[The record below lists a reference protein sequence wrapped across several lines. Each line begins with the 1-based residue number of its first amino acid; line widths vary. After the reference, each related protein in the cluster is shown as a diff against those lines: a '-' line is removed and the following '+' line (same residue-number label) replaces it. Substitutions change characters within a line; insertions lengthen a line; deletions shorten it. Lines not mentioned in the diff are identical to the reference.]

1 MRTTL
6 LNKFR
11 AVLWLILL
19 LPVVATSCATTSASS
34 PASTGGTEMI
44 KGGQLM
50 MELNRR
56 R

>member
-6 LNKFR
+6 FNKFHL
-11 AVLWLILL
+11 ALWLVLL
-19 LPVVATSCATTSASS
+19 LPIVATSCATTSAGR

>member
-11 AVLWLILL
+11 LALWLVLL
-19 LPVVATSCATTSASS
+19 LPIVATSCTTTSASR
-34 PASTGGTEMI
+34 PANTSGTEMI

>member
-1 MRTTL
+1 MRKTFLT
-6 LNKFR
+6 KFR
-11 AVLWLILL
+11 PALWLALL
-19 LPVVATSCATTSASS
+19 LPLVATSCTTTSVGRR
-34 PASTGGTEMI
+34 PSTGGTEMI